1 MFLFFISKLGLVS
14 PLEAVLSNVGDT
26 LMSTGWTWG
35 SATFR
40 PINLYFCDCQT
51 ISFIH
56 FLFYF
61 STKEMWIFDLD
72 QKGFDCVPSVKSLF
86 AYYFKFI
93 GAAMTYWNLL
103 RAFIMRLSIGIGGI
117 KKYVHQFVFF
127 LFKEKM
133 KIMIWRCVN
142 RAFHN
147 AIIRTSYV
155 YFNTIKK

>member
-1 MFLFFISKLGLVS
+1 MFFFISKLGLVS

-72 QKGFDCVPSVKSLF
+72 QTGFDCVPSVKSLF
-86 AYYFKFI
+86 AYYFRFI

-127 LFKEKM
+127 FCSKKRWKSWSEDASIELF
-133 KIMIWRCVN
+133 ILQSYIYVR
-142 RAFHN
+142 
-147 AIIRTSYV
+147 RTY
-155 YFNTIKK
+155 ILIQ